1 MKFIKKYFSMY
12 TNLPKE
18 IYVLAFG
25 RIMTSMGAL
34 IWPMFTLIM
43 SEKLGLSGETIGLY
57 MMMISMFMGPFYL
70 IGGKLAD
77 KYNKKHIIVTFDLIG
92 NSLYLICAFIPIS
105 MTTLYILAIASLFQS
120 MEHPSYD
127 ALIAD
132 LTNYKDRERA
142 YSLNYL
148 AMNLGLVLAP
158 TIGGFLFND
167 YLNISFLINGLA
179 DLSSTLLILFG
190 IKMVKIQCDDCMMN
204 EYEHEYSGSVWNLF
218 KERKLFF
225 VLVIISGFSA
235 LIYNQFNFLM
245 PLHME
250 SAFQGSGALKF
261 GLLTSINAIVVVIG
275 TPILTHLL
283 RRVIDVK
290 LMYLGQL
297 FQSLGLGCFIFVS
310 HNFSVAIFG
319 MIVFTLGEVLHSISK
334 TPYLTKRIP
343 ATHRGR
349 MISITTSLASLVGIL
364 SNYVIGIMIDFY
376 TFNIIWKIIGLIG
389 IVLMILFTLYL
400 KMDKRAYP
408 NLYKKRVVITKK
420 RLYVF
425 MYDRVF

>member
-1 MKFIKKYFSMY
+1 MMFIKKYFSMY
-12 TNLPKE
+12 TDLPKE

-43 SEKLGLSGETIGLY
+43 SEKLGLNGETIGLY
-57 MMMISMFMGPFYL
+57 MMMFSLFMGPFYL

-92 NSLYLICAFIPIS
+92 NSLYLICAFIPVS
-105 MTTLYILAIASLFQS
+105 MTTLYLLAIASLFQS

-132 LTNYKDRERA
+132 LTSYVDRERA

-190 IKMVKIQCDDCMMN
+190 IKMVKIRYDDYIMN
-204 EYEHEYSGSVWNLF
+204 EYEHEYSGSVWDLF

-225 VLVIISGFSA
+225 VLFVISGLSA

-250 SAFQGSGALKF
+250 SAFRGSGALKF

-275 TPILTHLL
+275 TPIFTRLL
-283 RRVIDVK
+283 RNVIDVK

-310 HNFSVAIFG
+310 HYFSVAILG
-319 MIVFTLGEVLHSISK
+319 MIVFTIGEVLNSISK

-343 ATHRGR
+343 TTHRGR

-364 SNYVIGIMIDFY
+364 SNYVIGILIDFY
-376 TFNIIWKIIGLIG
+376 TFNMIWEIIGVIG

-400 KMDKRAYP
+400 KMDKQAYP
-408 NLYKKRVVITKK
+408 HLYKEKS
-420 RLYVF
+420 L
-425 MYDRVF
+425 